1 VHLVLIADEDE
12 FDQGPSDMAR
22 ILVID
27 DDQGVRA
34 TLKVLLERIGHQ
46 VLTAEDGRRGLHSI
60 ISEQFD
66 LAIIDIFMP
75 EMDGFETIRI
85 VRKSNP
91 SIPIVVMSGASVAAA
106 SRPDFLSMATKLG
119 AVRSLQK
126 PFSPSAVHDVVEASL
141 RSASGVSGNETR

>member
-1 VHLVLIADEDE
+1 
-12 FDQGPSDMAR
+12 MAR

-27 DDQGVRA
+27 DDQAVRA

-60 ISEQFD
+60 VSEQFD

-75 EMDGFETIRI
+75 EMDGFETIRM
-85 VRKSNP
+85 VRKANP
-91 SIPIVVMSGASVAAA
+91 SIPIVVMSGASPTAA

-126 PFSPSAVHDVVEASL
+126 PFNSSALHDVVEACL
-141 RSASGVSGNETR
+141 RSAHDRSGNESR